1 MIDQDCYRLLN
12 VSPDADEKTI
22 RKAYRNRSRELH
34 PDVNPSPDAA
44 AQFAE
49 LAAALAMLTDPVE
62 RLKHDDRFGY
72 TKKARNQTENAKQR
86 FSDFQKEKASSLVN
100 EWSNDYGKAMD
111 MRQQQRLALVE
122 KHKKRMRLII
132 AIALASFVVSLLLA
146 ILLIS
151 GVF

>member
-1 MIDQDCYRLLN
+1 MFNQDCYQLLN

-34 PDVNPSPDAA
+34 PDVNPSPNAA

-49 LAAALAMLTDPVE
+49 LADALAILTDPVE

-72 TKKARNQTENAKQR
+72 NKKARNQTENVKQR

-122 KHKKRMRLII
+122 KHKRRMRII
-132 AIALASFVVSLLLA
+132 VAVAIASLIVSL
-146 ILLIS
+146 ILGILFIS
-151 GVF
+151 DVL